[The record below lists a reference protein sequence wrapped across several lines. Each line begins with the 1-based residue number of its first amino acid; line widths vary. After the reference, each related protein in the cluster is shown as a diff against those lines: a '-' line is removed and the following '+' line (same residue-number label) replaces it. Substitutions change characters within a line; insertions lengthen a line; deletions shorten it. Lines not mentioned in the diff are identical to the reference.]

1 MTKQIF
7 KIGRISVFYIFLSF
21 TLAIGSNPV
30 GNSEIGEKEGI
41 SAPADSFTSDQI
53 AKILTKTRLRPD
65 EFHVAMECAQEYGVD
80 PLLVFSIIRQESQ
93 GNYDAVSPRGA
104 VGLMQIMPVTYS
116 EIFDDLEL
124 EATQLPKEN
133 IRAGVYYFSKLMEL
147 FKDSSPEDR
156 IRLALGSYNA
166 GPARIY
172 DAQELSAYLGENP
185 HCWSN
190 IRHALPLLSKRY
202 YSLHATVWSDGKP
215 RSGFFGEWRQTVNY
229 VESAMKIYGDL
240 QRAAG

>member
-1 MTKQIF
+1 MFCIL
-7 KIGRISVFYIFLSF
+7 LSF
-21 TLAIGSNPV
+21 TAAIGSNPV
-30 GNSEIGEKEGI
+30 GNQEKREKQAVSVPI
-41 SAPADSFTSDQI
+41 ASYTADQVGR
-53 AKILTKTRLRPD
+53 ILSRTHLRPD
-65 EFHVAMECAQEYGVD
+65 EFNVALSCAHEYGVD
-80 PLLVFSIIRQESQ
+80 PLLVFSIILQESQ

-104 VGLMQIMPVTYS
+104 LGLMQIMPVTYS

-124 EATQLPKEN
+124 ETTHLPKEN
-133 IRAGVYYFSKLMEL
+133 IRAGVYYISKLLDL
-147 FKDSSPEDR
+147 FKDSNPEDR
-156 IRLALGSYNA
+156 VRLALGSYNA

-215 RSGFFGEWRQTVNY
+215 RSGFFGEWRQTVKY
-229 VESAMKIYGDL
+229 VESAMKNYNDL
-240 QRAAG
+240 QREAG

>member
-1 MTKQIF
+1 M
-7 KIGRISVFYIFLSF
+7 FYILLSI
-21 TLAIGSNPV
+21 TAAIGANPV
-30 GNSEIGEKEGI
+30 GNQEKGETQVAFVPSNSFSTDQVGRII
-41 SAPADSFTSDQI
+41 SRTH
-53 AKILTKTRLRPD
+53 LRPD
-65 EFHVAMECAQEYGVD
+65 EFNVALSCAREYGVD

-93 GNYDAVSPRGA
+93 GNYDAISPRGA

-124 EATQLPKEN
+124 EATQLPREN
-133 IRAGVYYFSKLMEL
+133 IRAGVYYISKLLDL
-147 FKDSSPEDR
+147 FKDSNPEDR

-202 YSLHATVWSDGKP
+202 YSLHATVWSDGRP
-215 RSGFFGEWRQTVNY
+215 RSGFFGDWRQTVNY
-229 VESAMKIYGDL
+229 VENAMKIYSDL
-240 QRAAG
+240 QREAG